1 MNSKLSNK
9 RASASAAI
17 AALTLVTLGLTAC
30 NRNDDGRSAGQVLD
44 SAISTTER
52 KADEAKQDMQQAG
65 RDVKQAV
72 GNATESAINT
82 SRDLTITAE
91 VKTKLAAD
99 PGLSAL
105 AINVDTA
112 AGRVVLRGSAPDAE
126 ARSRAT
132 DLARA
137 VEGVSAVD
145 NELTVQAK
153 P

>member
-1 MNSKLSNK
+1 MTTNHEP
-9 RASASAAI
+9 RHAAASALI
-17 AALTLVTLGLTAC
+17 ACLALLTLGLTAC
-30 NRNDDGRSAGQVLD
+30 NRNEDRSAGEVLD

-52 KADEAKQDMQQAG
+52 KADEAKQDMQKAG
-65 RDVKQAV
+65 RDVKEAV
-72 GNATESAINT
+72 GSATESAINT
-82 SRDLTITAE
+82 SRDITITAE

-112 AGRVVLRGSAPDAE
+112 AGRVVLRGSAPDTD

-137 VEGVSAVD
+137 VAGVSAVD